1 MPDAKPGE
9 KITPVK
15 IVETEKPIEVIV
27 DPTKPTDVKIIETP
41 NSPIAV
47 IIEDDKK
54 ETRTVSKDD
63 KQVLSPHTSE
73 EDERVSLGQRNINL
87 IWETTQSKIA
97 LISVIS
103 SQAVNIIVIL
113 SLLFKEGDTKSD
125 VIAVIT
131 ASIAAMNLTVGII
144 IGFYFSRTN
153 HSAIGG
159 VGRKDSPSNRG
170 TR

>member
-1 MPDAKPGE
+1 MEQGDN
-9 KITPVK
+9 
-15 IVETEKPIEVIV
+15 
-27 DPTKPTDVKIIETP
+27 KPTPVKIIETEKAIP
-41 NSPIAV
+41 VVIDPDKPASVKIVDTDKAIPV
-47 IIEDDKK
+47 IIEDEKK
-54 ETRTVSKDD
+54 ETKLIGKDS
-63 KQVLSPHTSE
+63 QQILAPSTTEE
-73 EDERVSLGQRNINL
+73 EDRVALGQRNINL

-103 SQAVNIIVIL
+103 SQLINMAVIMV
-113 SLLFKEGDTKSD
+113 LLFKEGDTKSD

-159 VGRKDSPSNRG
+159 TGKKDSPSNKG

>member
-1 MPDAKPGE
+1 MEPEE
-9 KITPVK
+9 KEPVYVDK
-15 IVETEKPIEVIV
+15 GGGQTLAPKTTE
-27 DPTKPTDVKIIETP
+27 
-41 NSPIAV
+41 
-47 IIEDDKK
+47 
-54 ETRTVSKDD
+54 
-63 KQVLSPHTSE
+63 E
-73 EDERVSLGQRNINL
+73 EDIVTAGQRKINL

-103 SQAVNIIVIL
+103 SQTVNIVVIVA
-113 SLLFKEGDTKSD
+113 LLFKTGKIASET
-125 VIAVIT
+125 IAVIT

-159 VGRKDSPSNRG
+159 VGKKEASSNKG